1 MNQQYVVQKSRI
13 LIIEDEVESQKYLQ
27 LILRKKYELDFCD
40 SEKLMYD
47 LLSKNDYDAIIMD
60 IYLKGGRNGADLI
73 KVLKRNSDYKEI
85 PIVCLSAHLYGS
97 DKIKAEHAGVDIY
110 LTKPVGQ
117 KVLLNALDNIIV
129 RNFSI

>member
-1 MNQQYVVQKSRI
+1 MNQHYIQQKSRI
-13 LIIEDEVESQKYLQ
+13 MIIEDEIESQKYLQ
-27 LILRKKYELDFCD
+27 LVLRKKYELDFCD
-40 SEKLMYD
+40 SEKSMHE

-60 IYLKGGRNGADLI
+60 ISLKGGNSGVDLI
-73 KVLKRNSDYKEI
+73 KGLKRKSDYKDI

-97 DKIKAEHAGVDIY
+97 DKVRAEHAGIEIY

-129 RNFSI
+129 RNFSV

>member
-1 MNQQYVVQKSRI
+1 MNQQHIEQKFRI
-13 LIIEDEVESQKYLQ
+13 LIIEDEIESQKYLQ

-40 SEKLMYD
+40 SEKSMYD

-60 IYLKGGRNGADLI
+60 ISLKGGRNGVDLI
-73 KVLKRNSDYKEI
+73 KALKRNSDYKDI
-85 PIVCLSAHLYGS
+85 PVVCLSAHLYGS
-97 DKIKAEHAGVDIY
+97 DKIKAEHAGIDIY

-129 RNFSI
+129 RNFSV